1 VLNHTNRLNYRGLR
15 IKTMKTLTLASIYE
29 LQGLKAEAL
38 EIYKE
43 LLMANPDN
51 KEAKIAI
58 KRLSGIRKKYLGV
71 NEDMK
76 KFFLNMNSEVEFL
89 EFERWMV
96 KLWN

>member
-1 VLNHTNRLNYRGLR
+1 
-15 IKTMKTLTLASIYE
+15 MKTLTLASIYE
-29 LQGLKAEAL
+29 LQGLKSEAL

-43 LLMANPDN
+43 ILKKDSSN

-76 KFFLNMNSEVEFL
+76 KFFVNMDSEVEFL
-89 EFERWMV
+89 EFERWLA
-96 KLWN
+96 KWN